1 MEENLFEKA
10 KSMITNFTT
19 ENGQHNEDTD
29 VIKRAIQAAYTVA
42 SPEEKKELEQF
53 EKQLD
58 ELT

>member
-1 MEENLFEKA
+1 MGENLFEKA
-10 KSMITNFTT
+10 KSMISNFTT
-19 ENGQHNEDTD
+19 ENERSEENPD

-42 SPEEKKELEQF
+42 TPEEKKELEQF